1 MTRIDRAVSAAQ
13 SAGLAGLLVAP
24 GPDLRYFTG
33 YQPTVV
39 AERLNLLVVRPGRD
53 PVLVLPGFEAVDAA
67 DAGVTLLEWT
77 DGQDPYAAT
86 AALLEPGRYAV
97 SDVCWA
103 LHVFALQ
110 DAAPEST
117 FTSMTAALPLLR
129 AVKDADELERMAA
142 AGAAVDATF
151 EAILRV
157 PFAGRTELDIAA
169 DLTRLLREHD
179 HERVEFTIVG
189 SGPNGAKG
197 HHDAGDRVIQ
207 PGDAVVLDF
216 GGFVDGYGSD
226 TTRTVHVGEPSD
238 EHREV
243 YDVVR
248 SAQEAA
254 VAAVRP
260 GVSCQEIDRAARS
273 VIEAAGYG
281 PLFNHR
287 TGHGIGV
294 ETHEPPYIVAGE
306 TQLLEPGMCFSV
318 EPGIYVPG
326 EFGVRIEDIVAVT
339 EDGGRRFN
347 HTSREMQLVE

>member
-1 MTRIDRAVSAAQ
+1 VTRIDLAVEAAAA
-13 SAGLAGLLVAP
+13 AGLAGLLAAP
-24 GPDLRYFTG
+24 GPDLRYLVG

-39 AERLNLLVVRPGRD
+39 AERLTLLVVRPGRD
-53 PVLVLPGFEAVDAA
+53 PVLVLPGFEREDAEGA
-67 DAGVTLLEWT
+67 DVTFLEWS

-86 AALLEPGRYAV
+86 AALLDPGRYAI
-97 SDVCWA
+97 SDACWTLHTLA
-103 LHVFALQ
+103 LEA
-110 DAAPEST
+110 AAPAAT

-151 EAILRV
+151 EAILRA

-169 DLTRLLREHD
+169 DLTRLLREHG
-179 HERVEFTIVG
+179 HERVEFTLVA

-197 HHDAGDRVIQ
+197 HHDAGERVIE

-216 GGFVDGYGSD
+216 GGFVNGYGSD
-226 TTRTVHVGEPSD
+226 TTRTVHVGEPTP

-248 SAQEAA
+248 AAQEAA

-260 GVSCQEIDRAARS
+260 GVACQDIDHAARS

-306 TQLLEPGMCFSV
+306 TQLLQPGMCFSV

-326 EFGVRIEDIVAVT
+326 GFGVRIEDIVAVT
-339 EDGGRRFN
+339 DDGARRLN
-347 HTSREMQLVE
+347 LSTHELQIV